1 MKKVNTNQETRVL
14 LYESPKAV
22 FIEVKAEGILC
33 ASCDNDDVY
42 NELKFQW

>member
-1 MKKVNTNQETRVL
+1 MKKVNTNPETRVL